1 MSEKML
7 IMAIIPKSDWLSCRA
22 RMMPNTMPSSC
33 CTVLFRPPQSSPFA
47 VFSFR
52 VSAIVMRLRRC
63 SMLLRSVQCPSDSSR
78 RLRRCS
84 MLLRS
89 VQCPS
94 GCSMLLRSVQ
104 CPSDSSRR
112 LRRCSMLLRSGS
124 MPFGLFNAP
133 VALFNAA
140 SQRFNVLRTVQCACG
155 AVQCCFAAVQCPF
168 GLFNAPVA
176 LGAKRR
182 FRLKAPFSTAPKAH
196 SQLSQLPEGPLNR
209 PPGLSTAP

>member
-1 MSEKML
+1 MREKML

-22 RMMPNTMPSSC
+22 RMMPNTMPSNC

-52 VSAIVMRLRRC
+52 VSAIVVRLWRC

-94 GCSMLLRSVQ
+94 GCSM
-104 CPSDSSRR
+104 R
-112 LRRCSMLLRSGS
+112 LRRSARSDAFVRKPPS
-124 MPFGLFNAP
+124 QPRRRRILNFLNCPTGL
-133 VALFNAA
+133 
-140 SQRFNVLRTVQCACG
+140 
-155 AVQCCFAAVQCPF
+155 
-168 GLFNAPVA
+168 
-176 LGAKRR
+176 
-182 FRLKAPFSTAPKAH
+182 STA
-196 SQLSQLPEGPLNR
+196 QRTSQLPEGPLNR
-209 PPGLSTAP
+209 PTGLSTARRASQPPNGPLNRAIGAFSTFSTARRASQPRRRRTYR